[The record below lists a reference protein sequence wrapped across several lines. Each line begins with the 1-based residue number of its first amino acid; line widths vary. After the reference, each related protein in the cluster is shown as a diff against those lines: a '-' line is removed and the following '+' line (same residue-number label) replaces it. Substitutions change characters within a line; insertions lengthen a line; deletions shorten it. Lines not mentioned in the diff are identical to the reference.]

1 MRDAVAELK
10 ALRGCWADAELIGDG
25 EKKYVLLPAFVVRNG
40 NEPKTITALLRP
52 WANGDGYTP
61 RLFFSERFTAKGSNW
76 NVFNILGRTW
86 HACSWQSVSEDLP
99 WLEIVAS
106 HLRPLQ

>member
-1 MRDAVAELK
+1 MKDAASQLQ
-10 ALRGCWADAELIGDG
+10 ALRAVWADAELVGDG
-25 EKKYVLLPAFVVRNG
+25 EKKYVLLPNLLVKSSGRAKAVA
-40 NEPKTITALLRP
+40 ALLRP
-52 WANGDGYTP
+52 WANGDGYTT
-61 RLFFSERFTAKGSNW
+61 RLFFSERFSPKGANW

-99 WLEIVAS
+99 WLEILAS

>member
-1 MRDAVAELK
+1 MSDPALELK
-10 ALRGCWADAELIGDG
+10 SMKRYWPDAELVGDG
-25 EKKYVLLPAFVVRNG
+25 EKKYVLLPTLIVRHG
-40 NEPKTITALLRP
+40 AETKVITALLRP
-52 WANGDGYTP
+52 WTNGDGYTT